1 MGTDSAIVT
10 SNTTTTMP
18 EALLSGLTLTQSG
31 LAGGTNL
38 LTNFSAA
45 TKVYDITVPYGITA
59 VDVTAATDTATNLN
73 AAFTINGTAGASQA
87 GIAVTAGSI
96 TKITVRITADN
107 KKAVDYVINV
117 SVAASGT

>member
-1 MGTDSAIVT
+1 
-10 SNTTTTMP
+10 MP

-31 LAGGTNL
+31 VAGGTNL
-38 LTNFSAA
+38 LTNFIAA
-45 TKVYDITVPYGITA
+45 TKSYDVTVPYGTTA

-73 AAFTINGTAGASQA
+73 AAFTINGTAGASQT
-87 GIAVTAGSI
+87 GIAVTAGSV

-117 SVAASGT
+117 SVAASGS